1 MDQTEPTK
9 LLRTVN
15 QSLDSLLLRDRAHV
29 KSLLH
34 RIQQRI
40 RQHQPADQL
49 LTTLQSSY
57 LQALE
62 RSQKRS
68 AANLTCTYPEDLP
81 VSGKRGD
88 IQKLIEEN
96 QVVIVCGTTGSGKT
110 TQLPKIVLESGA
122 GKTGR
127 IGVTQP
133 RRLAATGMARRVAE
147 EMNTPYGKGV
157 GCQVRFDDQT
167 CDETVIKFMTDGIL
181 LAETGRDRN
190 LLQYDCLIID
200 EAHERSLNIDFIL
213 GYIKNLL
220 KTRTDLKIVISS
232 ATLDADSF
240 SKFFDDAPVIEVEGR
255 TYPVD
260 DFFLPPGKDEDLS
273 NQLVRAMRWI
283 NDVDTRGDVLV
294 FLPGEREIRDAAKK
308 LEGQHWNDVEILPL
322 FGRLSMGEQQRVFKV
337 GGRRR
342 IILATNVAETSITI
356 PGIHY
361 VIDSGQVRL
370 SRYNPRTQV
379 QCLQIEQVSQASA
392 RQRRGRCGRV
402 TDGICL
408 YLYDEET
415 LANSD
420 PFTDPEIRRTSL
432 AGVILQMD
440 LLGLPPIDR
449 FPLLDPPS
457 PALVHEGYKALTDI
471 GAIDEHRKLTPI
483 GRDLAAFPVDPHL
496 ARMLVQA
503 HKEGAL
509 PDVLILVAFL
519 SMQDVRERPAEKAE
533 AADLAHKQWVDPK
546 SDFLTILNLWNFIEA
561 ERGAGASHGKLRRL
575 CSKNFVNYRRVLEWT
590 NLRRELEQSIRGR
603 KWKLET
609 GNLRPETRR
618 ASGRPAEAENS
629 KQKTPNSERGTPNSD
644 LIHRSLLAGLPA
656 NLGVKGEGSEF
667 TGARDRR
674 FFIFPGSALFKKP
687 PQWVMTFALVDT
699 ARLYARTVAEIDPA
713 WLNDVA
719 PHLCKSVYK
728 RPVWNGTNG
737 FVYAK
742 ESIVSGGLQ
751 LINERRVHYGP
762 INPEEARKI
771 FIRDGLVPGDLITRG
786 GWLKLHQEMLD
797 EIHSMEEKVRRP
809 GALLD
814 TEAIFDHFDQ
824 LIPPEVY
831 SVQTLETWI
840 RDTHTRIAMRIEDA
854 QYKQSV
860 SVSSQEFPRDVTFH
874 NEQFQLLYTHEPGDE
889 LDGVAVVCPSDKL
902 SSLPEWATD
911 WLVPG
916 RLEEKVA
923 ALLRTLPKNLR
934 TRIAPIS
941 LTAKTFTH
949 ASLEEKPQKSL
960 VDALVDSLQQTHQL
974 PVDAND
980 FRPDALPADLNM
992 KVIETHNDE
1001 IVQIHSTVTQQHR
1014 QAAKL
1019 TENESAFASWIHPPQ
1034 TQWPCDELPETVI
1047 GDTAQK
1053 PVGHPALSAQPEG
1066 VGTRVFISE
1075 TDAWHAH
1082 RAGLTALF
1090 RIEQADQV
1098 KYVEK
1103 RPPIHPLTQLSLA
1116 AIDSDFLTDFFDAVI
1131 FCALTEDN
1139 TLEIRDADTFAARAD
1154 EARGTLYETASKLA
1168 QILTRMLELRDK
1180 AASTLDPTGD
1190 AQYDIE
1196 MQLAFLFRPGFLQTA
1211 EVFDRLP
1218 RYLKAVNLRIERLQ
1232 HNPEADAKKMAE
1244 VEPFQNQL
1252 NDKLLACDHIA
1263 SSHDLIE
1270 CAMLLEE
1277 FRVNRFAPEIKT
1289 PVKASAKRLDQ
1300 RFAAL
1305 P

>member
-1 MDQTEPTK
+1 MDPTETTEF
-9 LLRTVN
+9 LNTVQ
-15 QSLDSLLLRDRAHV
+15 QSSGSLLLRDRAQV
-29 KSLLH
+29 QSLLH
-34 RIQQRI
+34 RIEQRI
-40 RQHQPADQL
+40 RQRQPADRL
-49 LTTLQSSY
+49 IASLQTDFI
-57 LQALE
+57 QALE
-62 RSQKRS
+62 RAQKWS
-68 AANLTCTYPEDLP
+68 SANLTCTYPEDLP
-81 VSGKRGD
+81 VSGKRD
-88 IQKLIEEN
+88 EIRKLIEEN
-96 QVVIVCGTTGSGKT
+96 PVVIVCGTTGSGKT

-147 EMNTPYGKGV
+147 EMNTEYGKGV

-167 CDETVIKFMTDGIL
+167 CDETLIKFMTDGIL
-181 LAETGRDRN
+181 LAETRSDRN

-200 EAHERSLNIDFIL
+200 EAHERSLNIDLIL

-220 KTRTDLKIVISS
+220 KTRTDLKVIISS
-232 ATLDADSF
+232 ATLDAKSF
-240 SKFFDDAPVIEVEGR
+240 STFFNDAPVIEVEGR

-260 DFFLPPGKDEDLS
+260 DFFLPPGQDEDLS
-273 NQLVRAMRWI
+273 DHIARAMRWI
-283 NDVDTRGDVLV
+283 NEIDTRGDVLV
-294 FLPGEREIRDAAKK
+294 FLPGEREIRDAIQK
-308 LEGQHWNDVEILPL
+308 LEGQKWADTEVLPL
-322 FGRLSMGEQQRVFKV
+322 FGRLSMSEQQRVFKV

-361 VIDSGQVRL
+361 VIDSGLVRL
-370 SRYNPRTQV
+370 SRYNPRIQV
-379 QCLQIEQVSQASA
+379 QGLQIEQISQASA

-402 TDGICL
+402 ASGICI

-415 LANSD
+415 LAHSD

-457 PALVHEGYKALTDI
+457 PALVHEGYKALFDI
-471 GAIDEHRKLTPI
+471 GAIDEHRKLTPL
-483 GRDLAAFPVDPHL
+483 GRDVANFPVDPHL

-503 HKEGAL
+503 NQEGAL
-509 PDVLILVAFL
+509 QDVLILVAFL

-546 SDFLTILNLWNFIEA
+546 SDFITILNLWNFIES
-561 ERGAGASHGKLRRL
+561 ERDAGASHGKLRRL
-575 CSKNFVNYRRVLEWT
+575 CSTHFVNYRRVQEWR
-590 NLRRELEQSIRGR
+590 NLRQELEKIIREK
-603 KWKLET
+603 KWKLE
-609 GNLRPETRR
+609 RR
-618 ASGRPAEAENS
+618 TSPRE
-629 KQKTPNSERGTPNSD
+629 KVHSD

-656 NLGVKGEGSEF
+656 NIGVKGDGAEF

-713 WLNDVA
+713 WVNDVA
-719 PHLCKSVYK
+719 PHLCKSVYR

-762 INPEEARKI
+762 IHPEEARKI
-771 FIRDGLVPGDLITRG
+771 FIRDGLVPGDLITRDS
-786 GWLKLHQEMLD
+786 WLKQHQEMLN

-814 TEAIFDHFDQ
+814 PEAIYDHFDR
-824 LIPPEVY
+824 LIPPDVY
-831 SVQTLETWI
+831 SVPTLEKWI
-840 RDTHTRIAMRIEDA
+840 RKTNTRIAMKLEDA
-854 QYKQSV
+854 LYEQSV
-860 SVSSQEFPRDVTFH
+860 SVSSEEFPRNITFH
-874 NEQFQLLYTHEPGDE
+874 DEPFQLLYTHEPGDE

-902 SSLPEWATD
+902 ASLPEWATD

-934 TRIAPIS
+934 TRIVPIN
-941 LTAKTFTH
+941 LTAKNFT
-949 ASLEEKPQKSL
+949 AAALSNPPKKPLLE
-960 VDALVDSLQQTHQL
+960 ALVDSLQRTHRL
-974 PVDAND
+974 PVDAAD
-980 FRPDALPADLNM
+980 FNPDALPDDLQM
-992 KVIETHNDE
+992 KVIETHNDQ
-1001 IVQIHSTVTQQHR
+1001 IVQIHSKVTRQHR
-1014 QAAKL
+1014 QEAKR
-1019 TENESAFASWIHPPQ
+1019 TEAENVFADWIHPPQ
-1034 TQWPCDELPETVI
+1034 KKWPCGELPERVV
-1047 GDTAQK
+1047 GDTALK
-1053 PVGHPALSAQPEG
+1053 PVGHLALSAEPGG
-1066 VGTRVFISE
+1066 VGTRVFVSE
-1075 TDAWHAH
+1075 TEAWHAH

-1090 RIEQADQV
+1090 RIEQPEPVQ
-1098 KYVEK
+1098 YVEK

-1116 AIDSDFLTDFFDAVI
+1116 AIDRDVLTDFVDAAI

-1139 TLEIRDADTFAARAD
+1139 TLEIRNANAFAERAGAAR
-1154 EARGTLYETASKLA
+1154 GMLYETAAERA
-1168 QILTRMLELRDK
+1168 QILTGMMEQREKISAALDELP
-1180 AASTLDPTGD
+1180 SGD
-1190 AQYDIE
+1190 ARDDIE

-1211 EVFDRLP
+1211 EIFDRLP
-1218 RYLKAVNLRIERLQ
+1218 RYLKSVTLRIERLK

-1244 VEPFQNQL
+1244 VEPFQNRL
-1252 NDKLLACDHIA
+1252 NDKLLACGNIA
-1263 SSHDLIE
+1263 TAHDLIE

-1277 FRVNRFAPEIKT
+1277 FRVNRFAPEIRT

-1300 RFAAL
+1300 LFATL